1 VSSQSIA
8 QRRQATRRDDVELLL
23 VVTARQIY
31 SLFSVVATHAVYAA
45 RCYAS
50 AAYAV
55 MRCLSVCLSRSCI
68 LSKRIDIIIF
78 IFSPSGSHTILVFL
92 HQTSWQYSDENS
104 PNEASNAGGV
114 AGNRHSEPI
123 SGSIACCQRCD
134 RHRCYQHGAAG
145 PWQVVTLIAGS
156 ATEFVDG
163 GNDNEIFMTRSLN
176 FSPKTTEQHLIACS
190 DKSVAYVTNYFTTFL
205 FSLGTPLGQWR

>member
-1 VSSQSIA
+1 
-8 QRRQATRRDDVELLL
+8 
-23 VVTARQIY
+23 
-31 SLFSVVATHAVYAA
+31 
-45 RCYAS
+45 
-50 AAYAV
+50 

-205 FSLGTPLGQWR
+205 FSLGTPLGQSRLMLYGGKENSMLTNCLAACAHLTITISEIQRDICEKVVIRAGLSILATLCKQ